1 MRTIAMAIL
10 IGCWSGCDSSQVA
23 TYSVSGR
30 LEFADGEPVRTGTI
44 ELESQEFGT
53 TATGTIRED
62 GTFVLGTY
70 TPNDGAAAGEHRVI
84 VVQIIVG
91 DGISTHSLDHG
102 RPVPMHFASYESS
115 PLTVH
120 IAPIEDN
127 VIVITLPDSQ

>member
-1 MRTIAMAIL
+1 MRMIAVAML
-10 IGCWSGCDSSQVA
+10 IGCLSGCDSSQVT
-23 TYSVSGR
+23 TYPVSGR

-62 GTFVLGTY
+62 GTFVLGTF
-70 TPNDGAAAGEHRVI
+70 TPNDGAAAGEHRAI

-91 DGISTHSLDHG
+91 DGISTHILDHG
-102 RPVPMHFASYESS
+102 RPVPMRFASYETS

-120 IAPIEDN
+120 IEPIEDN
-127 VIVITLPDSQ
+127 LIVVTLPDDQ